1 MRKNTARHW
10 LHAILDLLPVLVIPI
25 FALQVRSDNGFEP
38 ISIEYNQD
46 KVVDFNQ
53 QLKPQYI
60 TNNPSFMTYTY
71 DSATNSYNMV
81 VTNSGEVY
89 QTGLRLSSSVSYYIE
104 HIYLMS
110 FESDDNVTFYSG
122 INQTNTPITLYGSR
136 YAYRLQISSSNTR
149 GLVGLINPGS
159 ASIKNFMFFDLT
171 QMFGAG
177 NEPSVFEFFDYFQE
191 DYYDWTLSQKVL
203 VTDFVKTYNDTDVGS
218 QTIYTL
224 YRTVDNYF
232 NLSNVFNLKNVYQWF
247 VVNIFGGQAPLSIYI
262 VWNIVLYEFV
272 MDLLFLLYGLFM
284 WFIDMCKRLMEKPL
298 DSIK

>member
-10 LHAILDLLPVLVIPI
+10 LHAILDLLPILVIPI

-38 ISIEYNQD
+38 ISIEYKQD

-53 QLKPQYI
+53 QLKPSVI
-60 TNNPSFMTYTY
+60 TNNSSYMTYTY
-71 DSATNSYNMV
+71 DSTNNSYSMV
-81 VTNSGEVY
+81 VSQSGEVY
-89 QTGLRLSSSVSYYIE
+89 QTGLRLASSVSYYIN

-110 FESDDNVTFYSG
+110 FESTDSVTFYSG
-122 INQTNTPITLYGSR
+122 INQLNVPITLYGSR
-136 YAYRLQISSSNTR
+136 YAYRLTIPSSNTR
-149 GLVGLINPGS
+149 GLVGLTTVGT
-159 ASIKNFMFFDLT
+159 ATIKNLMFFDLT

-177 NEPSVFEFFDYFQE
+177 NEPSIFEFFDYFQD
-191 DYYDWTLSQKVL
+191 DYYDWTLSRNVL
-203 VTDFVKTYNDTDVGS
+203 VPDFVKTYNDTDVGS

-224 YRTVDNYF
+224 YKTVDNYF
-232 NLSNVFNLKNVYQWF
+232 NLDNFFNMENVYQWF
-247 VVNIFGGQAPLSIYI
+247 VINIFGGQAPLSIYI

-284 WFIDMCKRLMEKPL
+284 WFIDMCKRLMDKPL